1 MTALTII
8 LGGEKLE
15 GKILKRMQEN
25 DQELYWHNNHA

>member
-15 GKILKRMQEN
+15 AKTLKKCMRG
-25 DQELYWHNNHA
+25 